1 MELAEPIEEINKKL
15 VDYYG
20 LETSTGRP
28 MWRVVWS
35 EDQYEHRLTTH
46 TPEGLQLI
54 HPQVM
59 LMKKYPYIQEK
70 WVLERLVEVP
80 IVNERELPASKLSY
94 EPMYQFVYP
103 NTGNYKPPTIAASKF
118 IVDTVYAALGKVSLG
133 AKYKDPTSGSI
144 EERRARVK
152 QLEEELFG
160 DESGLEGKTHL
171 TGEGIVVPSN
181 YQTTQKDS

>member
-1 MELAEPIEEINKKL
+1 
-15 VDYYG
+15 
-20 LETSTGRP
+20 
-28 MWRVVWS
+28 
-35 EDQYEHRLTTH
+35 
-46 TPEGLQLI
+46 
-54 HPQVM
+54 
-59 LMKKYPYIQEK
+59 
-70 WVLERLVEVP
+70 
-80 IVNERELPASKLSY
+80 
-94 EPMYQFVYP
+94 
-103 NTGNYKPPTIAASKF
+103 
-118 IVDTVYAALGKVSLG
+118 LG